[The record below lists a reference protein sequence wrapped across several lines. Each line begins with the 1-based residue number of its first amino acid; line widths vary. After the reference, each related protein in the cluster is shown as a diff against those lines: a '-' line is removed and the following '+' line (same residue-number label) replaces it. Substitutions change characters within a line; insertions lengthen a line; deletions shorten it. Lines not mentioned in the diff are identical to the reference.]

1 MSLKKETR
9 ATLWWLL
16 FIVIA
21 AVMTGL
27 FLYPRYQLLR
37 ENQRKLR
44 RQQEQLARKKGER
57 VKLRDDVEALKT
69 SPEAVE
75 RVAREKYQMAGAD
88 ETILVYTAPRPGEE
102 K

>member
-21 AVMTGL
+21 SVMTGL

-37 ENQRKLR
+37 ENRRKLR
-44 RQQEQLARKKGER
+44 WQQEQLALKKSER
-57 VKLRDDVEALKT
+57 AKLHEDVEALKT

-75 RVAREKYQMAGAD
+75 RVAREKYQMAGVD
-88 ETILVYTAPRPGEE
+88 ETILIYTAPRSGEE